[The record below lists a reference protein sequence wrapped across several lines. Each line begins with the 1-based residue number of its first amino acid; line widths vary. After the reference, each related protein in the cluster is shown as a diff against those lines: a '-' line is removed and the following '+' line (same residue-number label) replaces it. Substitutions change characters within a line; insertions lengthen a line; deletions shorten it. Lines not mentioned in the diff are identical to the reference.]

1 MLKELA
7 YKQDQDMINGRG
19 FTHIGMVAID
29 MIAKWPDE
37 KFDIFF
43 PALSVRMC
51 PEEIERVHDKR
62 RFNKEDGKPFTKQMS
77 FTFIPSPK

>member
-1 MLKELA
+1 MLKTLS
-7 YKQDQDMINGRG
+7 YKQDQNRIGEAMG
-19 FTHIGMVAID
+19 FKRIGMVAID

-62 RFNKEDGKPFTKQMS
+62 RFNKEQDKPFTKQMS
-77 FTFIPSPK
+77 FTFIPK

>member
-1 MLKELA
+1 MTDKA
-7 YKQDQDMINGRG
+7 G
-19 FTHIGMVAID
+19 FTRIGMVSIN

-37 KFDIFF
+37 KFNIFF

-62 RFNKEDGKPFTKQMS
+62 RYNKEQGKPFTKQMS
-77 FTFIPSPK
+77 FTFLPK